1 MPASE
6 KTCQDNALTAYLYDT
21 SCLRES
27 VLLEQIIETP
37 MPNVFCIFPHPL
49 SGSKCRRDRLLQMGV
64 LVGPCP

>member
-21 SCLRES
+21 SCLREA
-27 VLLEQIIETP
+27 VLLEQVIEAP

-49 SGSKCRRDRLLQMGV
+49 EWIKMSSR
-64 LVGPCP
+64 